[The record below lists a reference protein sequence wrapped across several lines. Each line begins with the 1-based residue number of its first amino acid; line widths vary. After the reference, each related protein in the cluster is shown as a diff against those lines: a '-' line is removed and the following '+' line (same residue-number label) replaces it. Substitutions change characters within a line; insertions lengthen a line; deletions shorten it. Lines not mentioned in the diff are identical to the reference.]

1 MTPKL
6 GSPYASR
13 VLVIAAT
20 VLSALQ
26 SIACSPGPLD
36 AITVRGGAGSA
47 GASSVDGSAGSSGT
61 AGAAGSGGAA
71 GNAGTAG
78 TGGTAGSSG
87 SSGAGGVAG
96 SDGGGTDG
104 GGTTATC
111 TSYEPDSTYPCVMS
125 VPGNCGSNPNS
136 CSGFTCPPNS
146 TCGTGNNCNCV
157 SGYLPVDCSTGLRCL
172 PNDKCPG
179 GTWGCVVRP
188 DPGCTG
194 NPSETRGACN
204 CSDGKTHILNC
215 GGTITC
221 DQRCRQ
227 G

>member
-1 MTPKL
+1 MTPKI
-6 GSPYASR
+6 GRPYASR
-13 VLVIAAT
+13 VLVVTAT
-20 VLSALQ
+20 VLSAFQ
-26 SIACSPGPLD
+26 SIACSPGALD

-47 GASSVDGSAGSSGT
+47 GASGDGSAGSSGT

-71 GNAGTAG
+71 GNGGTAG

-87 SSGAGGVAG
+87 SAGAGGVAG
-96 SDGGGTDG
+96 SDGGGTI
-104 GGTTATC
+104 ATC

>member
-6 GSPYASR
+6 GTPYASR
-13 VLVIAAT
+13 VLVVIAT
-20 VLSALQ
+20 VLLALQ
-26 SIACSPGPLD
+26 YAACSPGPLD
-36 AITVRGGAGSA
+36 AITIRGGAGSA
-47 GASSVDGSAGSSGT
+47 GASGVDGSAGSSGT

-71 GNAGTAG
+71 GNGGTAG
-78 TGGTAGSSG
+78 TGGMAGSSG
-87 SSGAGGVAG
+87 SAGAGGVAG
-96 SDGGGTDG
+96 SDGGGTI
-104 GGTTATC
+104 ATC
-111 TSYEPDSTYPCVMS
+111 ASYEPDSTYPCVMS

-146 TCGTGNNCNCV
+146 TCGTGNNCNCFN
-157 SGYLPVDCSTGLRCL
+157 GYLPVDCSTGLRCL

-194 NPSETRGACN
+194 NPSETRGLCN
-204 CSDGKTHILNC
+204 CSDGKTHNLIC

>member
-6 GSPYASR
+6 GRPYTSR
-13 VLVIAAT
+13 VLVVTAT
-20 VLSALQ
+20 VLPALQ
-26 SIACSPGPLD
+26 STACWPGPLD
-36 AITVRGGAGSA
+36 PITVGGAAGSA
-47 GASSVDGSAGSSGT
+47 GANGVGGSAGSSGT

-71 GNAGTAG
+71 GNGGTAG

-87 SSGAGGVAG
+87 SGAGGAAG
-96 SDGGGTDG
+96 SDG

-111 TSYEPDSTYPCVMS
+111 TSYVPDSTYPCVMT
-125 VPGNCGSNPNS
+125 VPVNCGSNTIS

-146 TCGTGNNCNCV
+146 TCGTGRNCNCV
-157 SGYLPVDCSTGLRCL
+157 NGYLPVDCSTGLRCL
-172 PNDKCPG
+172 PNDLCPG
-179 GTWGCVVRP
+179 NTWGCVVRP

-194 NPSETRGACN
+194 NPSQTRGVCN
-204 CSDGKTHILNC
+204 CSDGKAHNLIC

-221 DQRCRQ
+221 DERCRQ

>member
-6 GSPYASR
+6 GRPYTSR
-13 VLVIAAT
+13 VLVVTAT
-20 VLSALQ
+20 VLPALPY
-26 SIACSPGPLD
+26 SACSPGPLD
-36 AITVRGGAGSA
+36 AITVRGGSGSA
-47 GASSVDGSAGSSGT
+47 GASGVGGSTGSSGT

-71 GNAGTAG
+71 GNGGTAG

-87 SSGAGGVAG
+87 SGAGGVAG
-96 SDGGGTDG
+96 SDGGGT
-104 GGTTATC
+104 TATC
-111 TSYEPDSTYPCVMS
+111 TSYVPDSTYPCVMT
-125 VPGNCGSNPNS
+125 VPANCGTNTIS

-146 TCGTGNNCNCV
+146 TCATGRNCICFN
-157 SGYLPVDCSTGLRCL
+157 GYLPVDCSTGLRCQSIDL
-172 PNDKCPG
+172 CPG
-179 GTWGCVVRP
+179 GTWGCVPRP

-194 NPSETRGACN
+194 NPSETRGVCN
-204 CSDGKTHILNC
+204 CSDGKEHTLIC

>member
-6 GSPYASR
+6 GRPYTSR
-13 VLVIAAT
+13 VLVVTAT
-20 VLSALQ
+20 VLPALP
-26 SIACSPGPLD
+26 STACSPGPLD

-47 GASSVDGSAGSSGT
+47 GVSGVDGSAGSSGT

-71 GNAGTAG
+71 GNGGTAG
-78 TGGTAGSSG
+78 TGGAAGSSG
-87 SSGAGGVAG
+87 SGAGGVAG
-96 SDGGGTDG
+96 SDGGAG
-104 GGTTATC
+104 TATC
-111 TSYEPDSTYPCVMS
+111 TSYEPDSTYPCVMT
-125 VPGNCGSNPNS
+125 VPANCGTNTIS

-146 TCGTGNNCNCV
+146 TCGSGRNCICV

-172 PNDKCPG
+172 PTDLCPG

-188 DPGCTG
+188 DPGCNG
-194 NPSETRGACN
+194 NPSETRGVCN
-204 CSDGKTHILNC
+204 CSDGKAYSLIC